1 MKPIPTAPTSPLQT
15 AEMSALGQ
23 KQTSHHVRVTSALP
37 PIADFCQCEWDVGFG
52 AKSGVNEVIV
62 TDGRSIGADGQ
73 R

>member
-37 PIADFCQCEWDVGFG
+37 PIADICQCEWGVGFG
-52 AKSGVNEVIV
+52 AKSGVNEVII